1 MATSSVV
8 TSSLATTAAAV
19 VAVTQRT
26 GINVIGGN
34 INGWFDKIGIGDV
47 IINESVHYLN
57 LNDILCLSTVNR
69 YFHYLLN
76 LSFII
81 NQQQQP
87 SSATSAPSSS
97 STSTSSASSTESI
110 ASISHV
116 STTQTINGRRVISL
130 LPSQWLISSLIFHF
144 DLSTLPSLTLPPPSS
159 SSSSLGNVSSRPTP
173 NVSDNRYST
182 LLDRY
187 SHRIRSIRFRE
198 TLPRISS
205 MSWPRLQVYEGME
218 NETTAPSFVFDEG
231 KWLWSLPNLQS
242 ISFVPNGSL
251 QDTLEEAEEEE
262 EEQSLPVPVK
272 RLPTICDRIA
282 TKCITCSRLTWGTLC
297 AAYPSCPIFDHHQT
311 ALPISQSNNND
322 NHNKNGIGGR
332 QCRQCYRS
340 SILKVPVT
348 LHEQVRRIADIYGEW
363 IVCSGGCE
371 RWTHNTTG
379 TTSTSSTSTL
389 TTTRLQCD
397 REWVYCNDP
406 ACGTRSRACP
416 KCSSFFYCW
425 GCRFS

>member
-1 MATSSVV
+1 MTSMV
-8 TSSLATTAAAV
+8 TSPPLAAVVPTTAATAV
-19 VAVTQRT
+19 ASVGDV
-26 GINVIGGN
+26 NVN

-144 DLSTLPSLTLPPPSS
+144 DLSTLPLSFELPSRNALT
-159 SSSSLGNVSSRPTP
+159 RRTP
-173 NVSDNRYST
+173 NNSDYRYRAE
-182 LLDRY
+182 LQRY

-198 TLPRISS
+198 ALPGLSS
-205 MSWPRLQVYEGME
+205 MSWPLLQTYHGIEIDHE
-218 NETTAPSFVFDEG
+218 AYLAFDEG
-231 KWLWSLPNLQS
+231 KWLLSLPNLQS
-242 ISFVPNGSL
+242 ISCVPSNSL
-251 QDTLEEAEEEE
+251 QDRLET
-262 EEQSLPVPVK
+262 QSLLRPMGRSP
-272 RLPTICDRIA
+272 PTICGH
-282 TKCITCSRLTWGTLC
+282 TLTTCITCERLTWGIIC
-297 AAYPSCPIFDHHQT
+297 AAYPSCPHNNANNHHITKTT
-311 ALPISQSNNND
+311 ALSIRYDKDKNNT
-322 NHNKNGIGGR
+322 IGGR

-371 RWTHNTTG
+371 RWIHNTINNTN
-379 TTSTSSTSTL
+379 TTSITSATATSTP
-389 TTTRLQCD
+389 TTGLHCD
-397 REWVYCNDP
+397 RQWIYCNVP
-406 ACGTRSRACP
+406 TCSTGSRACL
-416 KCSSFFYCW
+416 KCSPFS
-425 GCRFS
+425 CRSCLFI